1 MGQIGRCDDCERR
14 IDKPADPYCNKK
26 NTHPKPDAAQQIVEL
41 IESDLTDRRG
51 LRQEWEHID
60 YDIQDEIRDTWA
72 ELIRKVLK
80 GE

>member
-1 MGQIGRCDDCERR
+1 MDRIERCDYCERR
-14 IDKPADPYCNKK
+14 IDRPADPYCDKK
-26 NTHPKPDAAQQIVEL
+26 NTHPKPDIAQQIVEL
-41 IESDLTDRRG
+41 IEADLTDRRG